1 MRAMLASLTRV
12 RSISAVVLL
21 VGLSLV
27 LGGCDE
33 KRPAASGGGDG
44 ASAAD
49 AAAPARTAV
58 DASRP
63 PPEPAMPPPPAPPG
77 EPPTGAGAGPEADGG
92 PGAGTMKAGLPLINL
107 EPVAETRRVA
117 SARAL
122 AEARQLAR
130 GQGPGAMGPLRLAVF
145 ANPGNIEAWY
155 EMQSSLKLTG
165 NADNAEQAWDI
176 LFQLKQAGC
185 LRCLVLVRQAAHD
198 PAWADRKDDEKFR
211 RLTDVETVSSPLH
224 AGGKLLAGK
233 PGQPLVVP
241 AQLLGATAKVT
252 LARRGAEA
260 KTEELTGAAALN
272 QALARAGTRGRPHT
286 QVACDK
292 RCCLLLADPPPTNA
306 PPPTGTRPTRACFEV
321 PAGGKGQPELRRL
334 DIGPSDGGGKH

>member
-1 MRAMLASLTRV
+1 MRAMLASLTCV
-12 RSISAVVLL
+12 RSIAVVVLG

-27 LGGCDE
+27 VGGGCD
-33 KRPAASGGGDG
+33 KTPSAASGSGDG
-44 ASAAD
+44 PAPAVDAGAPAAAD
-49 AAAPARTAV
+49 ATA
-58 DASRP
+58 P
-63 PPEPAMPPPPAPPG
+63 PPEPSLPPPAPPG

-92 PGAGTMKAGLPLINL
+92 PAAGTMKAGLPLINL
-107 EPVAETRRVA
+107 EQVAEARRVA

-122 AEARQLAR
+122 AEARELAR

-185 LRCLVLVRQAAHD
+185 LRCLVLVRKAAHD

-211 RLTDVETVSSPLH
+211 RLTNVETVSSPLH
-224 AGGKLLAGK
+224 ASGKLMAGK
-233 PGQPLVVP
+233 SGQPLVVP
-241 AQLLGATAKVT
+241 AQLVGATAKVT
-252 LARRGAEA
+252 LARRGPEA

-306 PPPTGTRPTRACFEV
+306 PPPTGTRPTRACFEL